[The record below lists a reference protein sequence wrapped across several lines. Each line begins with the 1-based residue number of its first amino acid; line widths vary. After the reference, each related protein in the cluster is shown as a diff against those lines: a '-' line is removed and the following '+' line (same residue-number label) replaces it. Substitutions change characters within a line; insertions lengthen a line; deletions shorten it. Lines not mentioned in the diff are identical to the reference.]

1 MAAPMLLARRNRR
14 IRREILF
21 RDIDNPLDYLD
32 DDAIIRR
39 YRLSRP
45 IIHDLCEQF
54 QNELQ
59 RPTMRSHALPVSLQV
74 MVALRFYAT
83 GSFQAVVGDVHN
95 ISRPSVFKVVK
106 DMTQCLVNVA
116 NIHIRMPITSNE
128 LAKNMN
134 DFSLIANMPNTIGCI
149 DETHIRIK
157 SPSVDEHLYINR
169 KNYHS
174 INVQGVCDANLKFI
188 NIVAK
193 WPDGTH
199 DAFIWSN
206 SALNHL
212 FETGRIAEGWL
223 LGDSGY
229 PLRPWLLTPVNNP
242 STNYNTSHIRTR
254 NFVERS
260 FGVLKSHFR
269 CLDTSGG
276 SLLHSPRKACEI
288 TVACAVLHNMCISRR
303 IPLPDPDPRD
313 TGRIRGNDYAG
324 TVNDGTRIRSRLIT
338 GRFSMCM
345 INQL

>member
-1 MAAPMLLARRNRR
+1 MAAPMLLLARRNRR
-14 IRREILF
+14 IRGDRVF

-32 DDAIIRR
+32 DEAIIRR

-45 IIHDLCEQF
+45 LIHDLCEQF

-83 GSFQAVVGDVHN
+83 GRFQAVVGDVHN
-95 ISRPSVFKVVK
+95 ISRPSVCKLVK

-134 DFSLIANMPNTIGCI
+134 EFSLIANMPNTIGCI
-149 DETHIRIK
+149 DGTHIRIK

-174 INVQGVCDANLKFI
+174 INVQGVCDASLKFI

-193 WPDGTH
+193 WPGGTH

-206 SALNHL
+206 SALNRL

-242 STNYNTSHIRTR
+242 STKAEERYNTAHIRTR
-254 NFVERS
+254 NSVERS
-260 FGVLKSHFR
+260 FGILKSRFC
-269 CLDTSGG
+269 CLDASGG
-276 SLLHSPRKACEI
+276 SLLYSPQKACDI
-288 TVACAVLHNMCISRR
+288 VVACVVLHNMHLSPYIPSR
-303 IPLPDPDPRD
+303 PRS
-313 TGRIRGNDYAG
+313 TSFGKN
-324 TVNDGTRIRSRLIT
+324 SRDWLC
-338 GRFSMCM
+338 RDR
-345 INQL
+345 